1 MSPKAGGPGSV
12 LGRVQPS
19 SCRGD
24 LLSPPSPRT
33 RRLGGVS
40 LVASPQKPVS
50 RLRAIVTAAL
60 EGGVSTVQLRDKGV
74 YSPEERAEAGRGL
87 HDLSRGFGVPFLVN
101 DDPQLARRMEADGVH
116 VGRDDPC
123 PRVAP
128 AVPGPQA
135 MIGVTGYG
143 KPGEESAA
151 AEAGADYISVGPFFP
166 SPTKPKEPVLP
177 MQVLDAVVHRSPL
190 PVFAI
195 GGGKPKKPAPPAPHP
210 DPGVAGAAAIMATA
224 HPPPRAARARP
235 P

>member
-1 MSPKAGGPGSV
+1 MTP
-12 LGRVQPS
+12 Q
-19 SCRGD
+19 
-24 LLSPPSPRT
+24 SPRT
-33 RRLGGVS
+33 RRLGGVY

-116 VGRDDPC
+116 VGRDDPS
-123 PRVAP
+123 PRVAR
-128 AVPGPQA
+128 AVLGPQA
-135 MIGVTGYG
+135 IIGGTVYG
-143 KPGEESAA
+143 KPAEESSAA
-151 AEAGADYISVGPFFP
+151 GAGADYISVGPLLP

-177 MQVLDAVVHRSPL
+177 MQVLDAVTHRCPL

-195 GGGKPKKPAPPAPHP
+195 GGGKAKKAALPARPR
-210 DPGVAGAAAIMATA
+210 VAGGAGGSRSTRTTRPATA
-224 HPPPRAARARP
+224 RGRGSTAGVRPPRAPLSRA
-235 P
+235 